1 MQMVSFDEQG
11 MPGVGVK
18 LDDYEVDKKIVRG
31 RKKEG
36 RKERGINVNTNK
48 KKNGEQSQGNGDG
61 DVVTTQTDELACLHA
76 ACISLDTPCC
86 DDYDTSF
93 SRVYFSR
100 PGFFRHP
107 LLPFRPF
114 FSPVVARSF
123 SLSRLSFDL
132 LPGAGS
138 CSLHAPPKSKICPL
152 WLILPYQT
160 PGTENSQT
168 VTQKIHKQNTQ

>member
-1 MQMVSFDEQG
+1 MLQ
-11 MPGVGVK
+11 
-18 LDDYEVDKKIVRG
+18 
-31 RKKEG
+31 
-36 RKERGINVNTNK
+36 
-48 KKNGEQSQGNGDG
+48 
-61 DVVTTQTDELACLHA
+61 
-76 ACISLDTPCC
+76 
-86 DDYDTSF
+86 DYDPSF

-100 PGFFRHP
+100 PRFFFDT
-107 LLPFRPF
+107 LSSLPFRPF